1 MKTILY
7 NINVE
12 KLNNKIFDIIIYNE
26 TNNFL
31 FNIIYNC
38 YKFEILL

>member
-7 NINVE
+7 IINVE

-31 FNIIYNC
+31 FNITNFFIFS
-38 YKFEILL
+38 KK

>member
-26 TNNFL
+26 LNNLL
-31 FNIIYNC
+31 FNIANFFIFSKN
-38 YKFEILL
+38 